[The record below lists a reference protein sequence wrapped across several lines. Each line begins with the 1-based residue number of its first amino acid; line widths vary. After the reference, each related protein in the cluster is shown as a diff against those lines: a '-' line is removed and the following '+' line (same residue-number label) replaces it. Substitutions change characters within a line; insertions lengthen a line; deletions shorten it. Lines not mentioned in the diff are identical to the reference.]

1 LANEY
6 DLGDT
11 IRLTGTFAS
20 TAGVPANP
28 TNVTVWVKAPSSTV
42 AVADSSTEWSNPSV
56 GTFTLDVV
64 PTSTGVWAY
73 RVFSSGNITA
83 AEEGQ
88 FMIRT
93 PLIPSTGT

>member
-28 TNVTVWVKAPSSTV
+28 TAVTFWVKAPSSTV
-42 AVADSSTEWSNPSV
+42 AVAETSTSWSNPSV
-56 GTFTLDVV
+56 GSFTFDVH
-64 PTSTGVWAY
+64 PSSTGVWAY
-73 RVFSSGNITA
+73 RVFSTGNIIA

-93 PLIPSTGT
+93 PLVPSTGT